1 MAAVVLAAAARPADG
16 EEQDMTVSIRRFFL
30 HLFSGPW
37 LVRSHFS
44 TRAMSNIE
52 KAIEHSERSHS
63 GQICFVVE
71 AGLHPYHVLT
81 GLSPRTRALEVFSG
95 MRVWDT
101 EQNNGVLIYLLMAD
115 HDVEIVADR
124 GINQRVPAEIWE
136 QICHDMEQ
144 QFADGRFEAGLLHG
158 VERISQLL
166 QQHFPANQNNE
177 NELPNQPI
185 LI

>member
-1 MAAVVLAAAARPADG
+1 
-16 EEQDMTVSIRRFFL
+16 MTGSIRRFFI

-37 LVRSHFS
+37 LVRRHFS
-44 TRAMSNIE
+44 VSAMSSVE

-71 AGLHPYHVLT
+71 AGLHPYYVLT
-81 GLSPRTRALEVFSG
+81 GLSPRARALEVFSNL
-95 MRVWDT
+95 RVWDT
-101 EQNNGVLIYLLMAD
+101 GQNNGVLIYLLMAD

-124 GINQRVPAEIWE
+124 GFNQRVSAETWT

-144 QFADGRFEAGLLHG
+144 QFAEGRFEAGVLHG
-158 VERISQLL
+158 VEQISQLL

>member
-1 MAAVVLAAAARPADG
+1 
-16 EEQDMTVSIRRFFL
+16 MTGSIKRFFL

-37 LVRSHFS
+37 LVRRHFS
-44 TRAMSNIE
+44 ASAMSSIE
-52 KAIEHSERSHS
+52 KAIEQSERSHS

-124 GINQRVPAEIWE
+124 GINQRVQAGIWE

-144 QFADGRFEAGLLHG
+144 QFAGDRFEAGVLYG

-166 QQHFPANQNNE
+166 LQHFPPIQNNE

>member
-1 MAAVVLAAAARPADG
+1 
-16 EEQDMTVSIRRFFL
+16 MTGSIKRFLL

-37 LVRSHFS
+37 LVRRHFS
-44 TRAMSNIE
+44 ASAMINIE
-52 KAIEHSERSHS
+52 RAIEHSERSHS

-71 AGLHPYHVLT
+71 TGLHPYHVLT
-81 GLSPRTRALEVFSG
+81 ELSPRTRALEVFSG

-144 QFADGRFEAGLLHG
+144 QFAEGRFEAGLLHG

-166 QQHFPANQNNE
+166 HQHFPANQNNE